1 MARSLQK
8 REAILLVVLAAIAAF
23 VWMTQGNEEPPASA
37 AAAAAAKEAARR
49 AAPVIRME
57 LLSHV
62 EPTAEGGMRDLFKF
76 EPRPPSPAE
85 LRRQEA
91 ERRRLEKEAEE
102 ARKRAAAEEEERR
115 KKAAEAAAIAATL
128 PTQPPPPPSP
138 PAIPFQYIGKL
149 GPKDSQIGVFE
160 EGKDIV
166 IARVGETVR
175 DQFKLV
181 ELKHD
186 AAIIGYTKVEFR
198 DRTKELPM
206 KRR

>member
-1 MARSLQK
+1 MARTLQK
-8 REAILLVVLAAIAAF
+8 REGILLLVLCAIAAA
-23 VWMTQGNEEPPASA
+23 VWMSQGGEETPTSA
-37 AAAAAAKEAARR
+37 AEAAAAKEAARR
-49 AAPVIRME
+49 NAPVIRMD
-57 LLSHV
+57 LLSHA

-85 LRRQEA
+85 LRRQE
-91 ERRRLEKEAEE
+91 EQRRRLEKEAEE
-102 ARKRAAAEEEERR
+102 ARRRAAAEEEERR
-115 KKAAEAAAIAATL
+115 RKAAEAAAIAATL
-128 PTQPPPPPSP
+128 PPAPPPPPTP
-138 PAIPFQYIGKL
+138 PAIPFQYIGLL
-149 GPKDSQIGVFE
+149 GPKDAKIGVFE

-186 AAIIGYTKVEFR
+186 AAIIGYTKKEFR
-198 DRTKELPM
+198 ERTKELPM